1 MEGGCTMPMPLRPQ
15 APMQRGNG
23 PRMMLPRYHGGF
35 QRGFQGGVQGGSPFA
50 QSHYPQQRTGP
61 MMSRNGGSKGG
72 GLLAKILRRGNQ
84 QGGAPGGMGSMNRA
98 ASSGGGGFLK
108 TLTNPDALNGLLNNT
123 QTVIKTAQQ
132 LGPVFQQY
140 GPLVRNIPSLWK
152 LYKGLKDGTDE
163 NDHSETTENENSVS
177 ESTQIESNEDQE
189 FIEINPIVDKNS
201 VRTSKKR
208 KKPEP
213 IEELNSSFP
222 KNKQSVPK
230 MYI

>member
-1 MEGGCTMPMPLRPQ
+1 MPMPLRPQ

-23 PRMMLPRYHGGF
+23 PRMMPPRYHGGF
-35 QRGFQGGVQGGSPFA
+35 QRGFQGGLQGGSPFA
-50 QSHYPQQRTGP
+50 QSHYPQQMTGP
-61 MMSRNGGSKGG
+61 MMSRNGGGKGG
-72 GLLAKILRRGNQ
+72 GLLAKILGRGKQ
-84 QGGAPGGMGSMNRA
+84 QGRAPRGIGSMTRA
-98 ASSGGGGFLK
+98 ASSGEGGFLK
-108 TLTNPDALNGLLNNT
+108 TLTNPDALNGFLNNT

-140 GPLVRNIPSLWK
+140 GPLVRNLPSLWK

-163 NDHSETTENENSVS
+163 NDHSETNENESSVS
-177 ESTQIESNEDQE
+177 ESIQMESSEDQE

-208 KKPEP
+208 KKAEP
-213 IEELNSSFP
+213 IEELNSSFL
-222 KNKQSVPK
+222 KNKRSVPK

>member
-1 MEGGCTMPMPLRPQ
+1 MQIPLRPQ
-15 APMQRGNG
+15 APMRRGNR
-23 PRMMLPRYHGGF
+23 PRMMSPRYHG
-35 QRGFQGGVQGGSPFA
+35 GFQGGVQGGSPFA
-50 QSHYPQQRTGP
+50 QFHYPQQMTGP

-72 GLLAKILRRGNQ
+72 GLLAKILGRGKQ
-84 QGGAPGGMGSMNRA
+84 QGGGTGGIGSMNRA
-98 ASSGGGGFLK
+98 ASSGGGGFLN
-108 TLTNPDALNGLLNNT
+108 TLTNPDALNGFLNNT

-140 GPLVRNIPSLWK
+140 GPLVRNLPSLWK

-163 NDHSETTENENSVS
+163 NDHSETDEDESIVSESNENENSVS
-177 ESTQIESNEDQE
+177 ESTQMESSEDQE

-208 KKPEP
+208 KKAEP
-213 IEELNSSFP
+213 IEELNTTFSKS
-222 KNKQSVPK
+222 KRSVPK